1 MAANVFTIPSSA
13 PFAGTLARGLIERV
27 GSGPLDLASV
37 TIFLPTQRAARTFGD
52 AFSRQLGGAA
62 LLPEFKA
69 LGDVDEDEFQFDAEA
84 LELTPA
90 IRPMRRTLLL
100 GAMITRWH
108 NATHG
113 PIGTADS
120 LALAEGLASVMDEM
134 ETQGCD
140 LDKLDDLV
148 SGSLAAHW
156 ERVLSFLKLLQTQ
169 WPAILQAEGRI
180 SPAARRNQALAALA
194 KKLQDDPP
202 KGPVIAAG
210 STGSIPAT
218 AELLR
223 VIAHLPNGAIV
234 LPGLDRELDETSWR
248 NLDPGHPQFGQMQL
262 LRRMNIAR
270 TDVQD
275 WIAAPNPARERA
287 LREALRPAP
296 TTDAW
301 RTIAD
306 DKQEGAI
313 ASGIK
318 GVELIS
324 AADPAEEAAAI
335 ALVLREALEEPR
347 KTAALVTP
355 DRSLARRVASELER
369 WGVTADDSAGRPL
382 SQTPPGIFLCLLAE
396 AADEAFAPV
405 PLLALLKHPLST
417 MGGSASAFRSKA
429 RALDK
434 VLRGPRPDPGLAGI
448 ANAIA
453 KARLKRDAEVLAD
466 LEPWF
471 AELRTALAPLE
482 AAFSGDR
489 SDINALIYVHLGA
502 ADALAGSG
510 LWQAEAGDA
519 AARFVEELVDATK
532 GLPEIDTGAY
542 AALFRKLASAKTVRL
557 IRSGHPRVAI
567 LGALEARLQRFD
579 TVVLGGLNEGTWPR
593 APGADPWFS
602 RPMRSALGLEQPEF
616 RIGQAAHDF
625 ATLAAGPRV
634 VLTHAKK
641 ADGVPAIASRWVQRL
656 VQLTNGLG
664 LADVLTPRRDYLAM
678 AQTLNDAGAPQP
690 EKRPQPRPPVD
701 ARPGKVSVTEV
712 ERWIRDPYTIYAR
725 RILRLNILEP
735 LDAPIGAMERGNA
748 VHKAMER
755 FVQEHPGLLSDTA
768 VLDLF
773 KIGDEVFAAEG
784 TPKAALALWRPRFM
798 RAATWFVEEER
809 KRRHGILS
817 SRTEIKGKFEI
828 TPAFILEGIA
838 DRIDLL
844 VNGTAAII
852 DYKTGKPPTAQQIK
866 IFLSPQLLLEAGML
880 ANGAFPDLAELTT
893 SELLYV
899 QLGGGRKP
907 GEIQI
912 VDVAQTPAAM
922 EKLRALIALYRD
934 PNTPYIPRPYVQFAR
949 EDGDYDHLS
958 RVREW
963 SMSGWEAPEE

>member
-1 MAANVFTIPSSA
+1 VAANVFTIPSSA
-13 PFAGTLARGLIERV
+13 PFADTLARGLIAKT
-27 GSGPLDLASV
+27 GSGPLDLAAV

-100 GAMITRWH
+100 GAIITRWH
-108 NATHG
+108 KTTHG

-134 ETQGCD
+134 ETQGSD
-140 LDKLDDLV
+140 LNQLDGLV
-148 SGSLAAHW
+148 SGALAAHW
-156 ERVLSFLKLLQTQ
+156 EKVLNFLKLLQTE
-169 WPAILQAEGRI
+169 WPKILEVEGRI
-180 SPAARRNQALAALA
+180 SPAARRNQALKALA
-194 KKLQDDPP
+194 EKLQNSPP

-223 VIAHLPNGAIV
+223 VIAYLPNGAIV

-262 LRRMNIAR
+262 LRRMNVAR

-313 ASGIK
+313 AAGIK
-318 GVELIS
+318 GVELVS

-369 WGVTADDSAGRPL
+369 WGVTVDDSAGRPL

-405 PLLALLKHPLST
+405 PLLALLKHPLSK
-417 MGGSASAFRSKA
+417 MDGDAAAFRAKA
-429 RALDK
+429 RVLDT
-434 VLRGPRPDPGLAGI
+434 VLRGPRPDPGLTG
-448 ANAIA
+448 IA
-453 KARLKRDAEVLAD
+453 KAIAGARAEHDRPVLSD
-466 LEPWF
+466 LEYWF
-471 AELRTALAPLE
+471 ARLRKSLAPLE
-482 AAFSGDR
+482 NAFAGDT
-489 SDINALIYVHLGA
+489 SDINALLYAHLGA
-502 ADALAGSG
+502 AADLAGDA
-510 LWQAEAGDA
+510 LWQADAGDA
-519 AARFVEELVDATK
+519 AARFVEELVDASK
-532 GLPEIDTGAY
+532 DLPKIDTGAY
-542 AALFRKLASAKTVRL
+542 VSLFRKLASAKTVRL
-557 IRSGHPRVAI
+557 NRSGHPRVAI

-602 RPMRSALGLEQPEF
+602 RPMRSTLGLEQPEF

-625 ATLAAGPRV
+625 AMLAAGPRV

-641 ADGVPAIASRWVQRL
+641 ADGVPAIPSRWVQRL

-664 LADVLTPRRDYLAM
+664 LTDSLMPRRDYLAM
-678 AQTLNDAGAPQP
+678 AQAMSDAGVPQP
-690 EKRPQPRPPVD
+690 EKRPDPRPPVE
-701 ARPGKVSVTEV
+701 ARPNRASVTEI
-712 ERWIRDPYTIYAR
+712 ERWIRDPYAIYAH
-725 RILRLNILEP
+725 RILRLRVLDP
-735 LDAPIGAMERGNA
+735 LDAPIGPMERGNA
-748 VHKAMER
+748 VHKALER
-755 FVQEHPGLLSDTA
+755 FVNEHPGPLA
-768 VLDLF
+768 VAAALQLIA
-773 KIGDEVFAAEG
+773 IGDQVFAAEG
-784 TPKAALALWRPRFM
+784 TPKAAIALWRPRFM

-809 KRRHGILS
+809 KRRPSIAS
-817 SRTEIKGKFEI
+817 SRTEIRGEFEI
-828 TPAFILEGIA
+828 VKDFALYGVA
-838 DRIDLL
+838 DRIDVLTD
-844 VNGTAAII
+844 GTGAIL
-852 DYKTGKPPTAQQIK
+852 DYKTGKPPTLSQIRV
-866 IFLSPQLLLEAGML
+866 FLTPQLLLEAGML
-880 ANGAFPDLAELTT
+880 ANAAFPGLDALET
-893 SELLYV
+893 SQLLYV
-899 QLGGGRKP
+899 QVSGGRKP
-907 GEIQI
+907 GDIQT
-912 VDVAQTPAAM
+912 VDVARTPAAM
-922 EKLRALIALYRD
+922 EKLRALIELYRD
-934 PNTPYIPRPYVQFAR
+934 LNTPYLPRPYVQFAR
-949 EDGDYDHLS
+949 AEGDFDHLA

-963 SMSGWEAPEE
+963 SQSGWEAPEE

>member
-1 MAANVFTIPSSA
+1 MAAHVFTIPASA
-13 PFAGTLARGLIERV
+13 PFADTLARGLIERV

-62 LLPEFKA
+62 LLPESKA

-108 NATHG
+108 IATHG

-140 LDKLDDLV
+140 LDQLDGLV
-148 SGSLAAHW
+148 SGALAAHW
-156 ERVLSFLKLLQTQ
+156 ERVLSFLKLLQTE
-169 WPAILQAEGRI
+169 WPKILEAEGRI
-180 SPAARRNQALAALA
+180 SPAARRNQALKALA
-194 KKLQDDPP
+194 EKLQNDPP

-234 LPGLDRELDETSWR
+234 LPGLDRELDEASWR

-262 LRRMNIAR
+262 LRRMNVAR

-275 WIAAPNPARERA
+275 WIAPPNPARERA

-301 RTIAD
+301 RTIAE

-313 ASGIK
+313 AAGIK

-335 ALVLREALEEPR
+335 ALVLREALEEPKR
-347 KTAALVTP
+347 TAALVTP
-355 DRSLARRVASELER
+355 DRSLARRVAAELER
-369 WGVTADDSAGRPL
+369 WGITVDDSAGRPL
-382 SQTPPGIFLCLLAE
+382 SQTPPGIFLCLLTE

-405 PLLALLKHPLST
+405 ALLALLKHPLAT
-417 MGGSASAFRSKA
+417 MGGSASTFRYKA

-434 VLRGPRPDPGLAGI
+434 LLRGPRPDPGLAGI
-448 ANAIA
+448 ATAIA
-453 KARLKRDAEVLAD
+453 KARARHDTPMLAD

-471 AELRTALAPLE
+471 TKLQAALAPLE
-482 AAFSGDR
+482 AAFHGDR
-489 SDINALIYVHLGA
+489 SDINALIYAHLGA
-502 ADALAGSG
+502 AEALAGDA
-510 LWQAEAGDA
+510 LWQADAGDA
-519 AARFVEELVDATK
+519 AARFIEELVDATK
-532 GLPEIDTGAY
+532 DLPDIDTRAY

-557 IRSGHPRVAI
+557 NRSGHPRVAI

-656 VQLTNGLG
+656 VQLTSGLG
-664 LADVLTPRRDYLAM
+664 LTDTLTPRRDYLAL
-678 AQTLNDAGAPQP
+678 AQAINDAGDPQP

-701 ARPGKVSVTEV
+701 ARPDKVSVTEV
-712 ERWIRDPYTIYAR
+712 ERWIRDPYEIYAR
-725 RILRLNILEP
+725 RILRLRILDP
-735 LDAPIGAMERGNA
+735 LDAVIGPLERGNA

-755 FVQEHPGLLSDTA
+755 FVNEHPGPLPATA
-768 VLDLF
+768 ALDLIR
-773 KIGDEVFAAEG
+773 IGDEVFAAEG

-809 KRRHGILS
+809 KRRPNILS
-817 SRTEIKGKFEI
+817 SRTEIRGELDVVTGFQ
-828 TPAFILEGIA
+828 LYGIA
-838 DRIDLL
+838 DRIDALAD
-844 VNGTAAII
+844 GTAAII
-852 DYKTGKPPTAQQIK
+852 DYKTGSPPTQKQIK
-866 IFLSPQLLLEAGML
+866 IFLTPQLLLEAGML
-880 ANGAFPDLAELTT
+880 ADGAFPGLERLQT

-899 QLGGGRKP
+899 KVSGGRLP
-907 GEIQI
+907 GEII
-912 VDVAQTPAAM
+912 PVDVALTPAAM
-922 EKLRALIALYRD
+922 ERLRALIALFRD
-934 PNTPYIPRPYVQFAR
+934 PNTPYLPRPYIQFAR